1 MRVLFLSTPQ
11 AKDLLP
17 MVPLAWALRASGHDV
32 RIATSG
38 PALAVAGGLP
48 VVDFGP
54 ADPGSAEA
62 MPELAPGHRQMVWSR
77 LHTVEEGW
85 PVLGYIAS
93 TFADPMLR
101 AAREF
106 RPDLVVHSQL
116 QGAGLLTAA
125 ALGVPAVEHGFGLLR
140 TGRFYDEL
148 AGLVPATLARLGMTA
163 DDLAAVPR
171 ALIDIAPPSMV
182 KAQEGAW
189 PLRHLPYNGGGVVP
203 EDLRLPPEGRARVA
217 VTLGTMGLIGPDV
230 DAEAFLGRFLPL
242 LGDLARRSDAEFVLI
257 GIESRHLDAAGF
269 RGDEPIPGV
278 RYLRDWV
285 PLRELLSGCTAIL
298 HQGGAGTMLNAL
310 DAGLPQ
316 LTVPAVAPNFMHS
329 VLMRDRGLGWWVTP
343 DELDA
348 AAVERLLADENARVA
363 AREVREEIATMPVP
377 SSLVGRLE
385 ALAR

>member
-17 MVPLAWALRASGHDV
+17 MVPLAWALRANGHDV

-62 MPELAPGHRQMVWSR
+62 MPELAPGHRKMVWSR
-77 LHTVEEGW
+77 LRTVEEGW
-85 PVLGYIAS
+85 PVLGYVAS
-93 TFADPMLR
+93 TFVDPMLR

-116 QGAGLLTAA
+116 QGAGLVTAA

-148 AGLVPATLARLGMTA
+148 AGLVPATLDRLGMSA
-163 DDLAAVPR
+163 GDLTAVPR
-171 ALIDIAPPSMV
+171 AVIDIAPPSMV
-182 KAQEGAW
+182 EAQEGAW
-189 PLRHLPYNGGGVVP
+189 PMRHVPHNGGGVVP
-203 EDLRLPPEGRARVA
+203 EDLRTRPEGRARVA
-217 VTLGTMGLIGPDV
+217 VTLGSMGLIGPDA

-242 LGDLARRSDAEFVLI
+242 LGDLARRSRAEFVLI
-257 GIESRHLDAAGF
+257 GIDPWHLDPTGS
-269 RGDEPIPGV
+269 GGGVLSGGV
-278 RYLRDWV
+278 RCLSGWV
-285 PLRELLSGCTAIL
+285 PLRELLDGCAAIL
-298 HQGGAGTMLNAL
+298 HQGGAGTTLNAL

-316 LTVPAVAPNFMHS
+316 LAVPAVAPNFMHS
-329 VLMRDRGLGWWVTP
+329 VLLQDRGVGRWVTP
-343 DELDA
+343 DELDGEA
-348 AAVERLLADENARVA
+348 IERLLSDEGARAA
-363 AREVREEIATMPVP
+363 AREVREEMAGMPAP
-377 SSLVGRLE
+377 LSLVERVE